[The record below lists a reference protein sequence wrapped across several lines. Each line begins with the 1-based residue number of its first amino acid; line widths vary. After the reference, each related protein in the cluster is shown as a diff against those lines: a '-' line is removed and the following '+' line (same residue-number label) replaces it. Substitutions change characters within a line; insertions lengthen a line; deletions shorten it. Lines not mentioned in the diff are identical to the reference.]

1 MEMVH
6 GDMRPLLGLL
16 GDYRNLNLNVIQR
29 LTSLTQLFPHT
40 FKEKLLEQLLVIF
53 FKRLFLYI
61 LTNKKIYLLI
71 YYLLLFFVFKDPLEK
86 VHGSCHHKPKKWYS
100 KK

>member
-1 MEMVH
+1 MISISQFISGFTIDMEMVH

-40 FKEKLLEQLLVIF
+40 FKEKLLEQLLVSF
-53 FKRLFLYI
+53 VSPAFLII
-61 LTNKKIYLLI
+61 LMSKKIPRRLKNFAI
-71 YYLLLFFVFKDPLEK
+71 F
-86 VHGSCHHKPKKWYS
+86 
-100 KK
+100 